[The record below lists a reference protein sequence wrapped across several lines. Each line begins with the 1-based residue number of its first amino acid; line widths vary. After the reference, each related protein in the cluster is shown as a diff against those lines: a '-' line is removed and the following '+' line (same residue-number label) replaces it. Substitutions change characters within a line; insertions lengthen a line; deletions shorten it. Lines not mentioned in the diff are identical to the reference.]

1 MIRYDLA
8 DEGRMGKNTVAPV
21 DGIGERSS
29 LQRPPYAALTVSEV
43 NREVLHPNRRIT
55 NRHDALLSDQERKV
69 LSCSSP
75 PQRTGLMMHES
86 KNTRKLRWET
96 LPTHILRT
104 CCQAR

>member
-1 MIRYDLA
+1 
-8 DEGRMGKNTVAPV
+8 MGKNTVAPV
-21 DGIGERSS
+21 DGIGERAS

-43 NREVLHPNRRIT
+43 NREVDPPRPVVVPKMMVRIAVLYPNRRIT

-86 KNTRKLRWET
+86 KNTRKLR
-96 LPTHILRT
+96 
-104 CCQAR
+104 